1 MANIKSFL
9 RPIMFFI
16 KKNIIGFS
24 PVGVSAGVFVSMFIL
39 LAVFTAPLQAESN
52 DNGLQANNWW
62 QNLHMDQG
70 AQVIS
75 LEHEE
80 LELPENE
87 ENYRSFSEQ
96 GREKLYN
103 LASRFDDSDSPED
116 MSDHFM
122 GDEARQNPDYSGA
135 GLSELETAEDDNFT
149 SRLSLNALETEDD
162 FYSDGGE
169 LTGVDVE
176 LSLSDSTA
184 LSAGF
189 SREQTDQFHRP
200 QDVVDELDY
209 LEDEDDFSGIESNFA
224 AGNMEEGIT
233 REGDPLWN
241 DEEETETGRLG
252 VNYSP
257 LEELSLSAG
266 YTYEELYLSSSR
278 QTAELGFEYSD
289 INNHLGERVD
299 KLRANYEVDEGDIFR
314 ERTTGLELEVMD
326 SAMLSASYSLLDI
339 EEIEDKLE
347 QQTTLDLGLGV
358 DFTEL
363 GSMFLGYQRQENL
376 LFPEEEEGEDEYNI
390 RASFTIDF

>member
-1 MANIKSFL
+1 MANIKSYL
-9 RPIMFFI
+9 RPIMFI
-16 KKNIIGFS
+16 KKNIIGLS
-24 PVGVSAGVFVSMFIL
+24 PVGVTAGVISMFIL
-39 LAVFTAPLQAESN
+39 LAVLAAPLQAESN
-52 DNGLQANNWW
+52 DNGLRANNWW
-62 QNLHMDQG
+62 QNLHVDQG

-96 GREKLYN
+96 GREKLYD
-103 LASRFDDSDSPED
+103 LASQFDDGDSPED
-116 MSDHFM
+116 TADHLM
-122 GDEARQNPDYSGA
+122 ADGDSRNPDYSGA
-135 GLSELETAEDDNFT
+135 GLSELKTAEDDSFT
-149 SRLSLNALETEDD
+149 SRLSLNAIETEDE

-189 SREQTDQFHRP
+189 SREQTDQLHRRENSAE
-200 QDVVDELDY
+200 ELDY
-209 LEDEDDFSGIESNFA
+209 LEYEDDFSGLESNSS
-224 AGNMEEGIT
+224 AGNMNEGIT
-233 REGDPLWN
+233 REGDYLWS
-241 DEEETETGRLG
+241 DGEETETGRLG

-266 YTYEELYLSSSR
+266 FTYEDLYLSPSR

-299 KLRANYEVDEGDIFR
+299 RLRANYEVDEGDMFR
-314 ERTTGLELEVMD
+314 ERTTGLELDVMD

-339 EEIEDKLE
+339 EEIEDKLQ

-363 GSMFLGYQRQENL
+363 GSMFLGYQRHENL
-376 LFPEEEEGEDEYNI
+376 LFPEDEEGEDEYNI